1 MLYPI
6 LREKSVSLPYFEG
19 SNPILSLFLGIKSML
34 YPILRD
40 QIDALPYFWGY
51 FPILSLFLGIKCYL
65 LPIFGDQIPDFRVKE
80 WKQASQFLPT
90 QQARKKGKTKLKIP

>member
-1 MLYPI
+1 
-6 LREKSVSLPYFEG
+6 
-19 SNPILSLFLGIKSML
+19 ML

-80 WKQASQFLPT
+80 
-90 QQARKKGKTKLKIP
+90 